1 MNTTGP
7 PTPLAS
13 NAETYYLPGDYV
25 TVTELRCL
33 PVRQCGASLDRTS
46 NKGQD
51 AVLTERFINLRRQP
65 GVQMVR
71 RAIERERHSL
81 RMIYDL

>member
-1 MNTTGP
+1 MAATFRVVM
-7 PTPLAS
+7 AS
-13 NAETYYLPGDYV
+13 DTFSGVSPSASVAT
-25 TVTELRCL
+25 
-33 PVRQCGASLDRTS
+33 SLDRTS

>member
-1 MNTTGP
+1 MAT
-7 PTPLAS
+7 
-13 NAETYYLPGDYV
+13 
-25 TVTELRCL
+25 
-33 PVRQCGASLDRTS
+33 SLDRTS